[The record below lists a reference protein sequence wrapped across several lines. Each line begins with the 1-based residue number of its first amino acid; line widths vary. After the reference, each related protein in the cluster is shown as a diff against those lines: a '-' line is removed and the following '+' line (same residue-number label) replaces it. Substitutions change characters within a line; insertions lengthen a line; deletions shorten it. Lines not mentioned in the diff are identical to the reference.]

1 MHERNKFQNAVMVI
15 RKGKTNLINMINRK
29 QKLYAET
36 ELKFWYILSVARV
49 PADWVTEIVR
59 LM

>member
-36 ELKFWYILSVARV
+36 ELKF
-49 PADWVTEIVR
+49 
-59 LM
+59 